1 MTSHARFAR
10 ALAFQ
15 PGQDKRVLGKWDL
28 PSQVQSFAK
37 HIFSGC
43 FDYGELGEGIYREA
57 EKPVAGNTRFKGLVK
72 VVTSAGQN
80 MVENTF
86 KHVNEVQH
94 GVASYTDE
102 ECEARVSISCL
113 SRNFST
119 DVRHGLTVPP
129 TPHVWVW
136 HRLNELSRIVFK
148 QALFTLRRPQAGL
161 PFEPLLA
168 FNSYRFEILQNV
180 RKIPRADAEEL
191 CVKFE
196 LPQSSKFRWP
206 TTTELKRYKR
216 ITVVSNGKT
225 ITVALETQAM
235 DAQASSSVKIELL
248 EEDTEQE
255 TNDTPSVSSSKP
267 EANEQGS
274 KRRRESAGS
283 YIGFRNKRVTV
294 SNDQY
299 AAKSFKV
306 VNALSTKAQKKCL
319 DISIAEVALENP
331 KAKEFSRAVAVR
343 FNEKT
348 LANTEN
354 TGPLASSKKDLPKLL
369 SIEGVS
375 KSLLVKA
382 RALSS
387 TKSSKTKRGKQAN
400 QMKPAP
406 YPLTIDNLLSGEMTF
421 VNAQKYFKSLKDLWT
436 VETCAA
442 GRGFRMASKDVKG
455 LTRQRNALIH
465 GLRIIFAKHNL
476 LSIDYVQS
484 NGSGMFHPVYVQ
496 GGGSLRFYMKDDQ
509 SSIPSKTTIPSNV
522 DYVITS

>member
-1 MTSHARFAR
+1 MT
-10 ALAFQ
+10 L
-15 PGQDKRVLGKWDL
+15 
-28 PSQVQSFAK
+28 
-37 HIFSGC
+37 
-43 FDYGELGEGIYREA
+43 
-57 EKPVAGNTRFKGLVK
+57 
-72 VVTSAGQN
+72 
-80 MVENTF
+80 
-86 KHVNEVQH
+86 
-94 GVASYTDE
+94 
-102 ECEARVSISCL
+102 
-113 SRNFST
+113 
-119 DVRHGLTVPP
+119 
-129 TPHVWVW
+129 
-136 HRLNELSRIVFK
+136 
-148 QALFTLRRPQAGL
+148 
-161 PFEPLLA
+161 
-168 FNSYRFEILQNV
+168 
-180 RKIPRADAEEL
+180 
-191 CVKFE
+191 
-196 LPQSSKFRWP
+196 
-206 TTTELKRYKR
+206 
-216 ITVVSNGKT
+216 
-225 ITVALETQAM
+225 
-235 DAQASSSVKIELL
+235 
-248 EEDTEQE
+248 
-255 TNDTPSVSSSKP
+255 
-267 EANEQGS
+267 
-274 KRRRESAGS
+274 
-283 YIGFRNKRVTV
+283 

-484 NGSGMFHPVYVQ
+484 EGSGMFHPVYVQ